1 MKGEG
6 RGKRGNEPQKK
17 EKGGSQEAEKDLSGA
32 RPWSAAQSE
41 TSLRLHRGQILTNSF
56 HCRGERSPQAG

>member
-17 EKGGSQEAEKDLSGA
+17 EKGGSQEAEKDPSPPKVLSQA
-32 RPWSAAQSE
+32 LE
-41 TSLRLHRGQILTNSF
+41 RGT
-56 HCRGERSPQAG
+56 E